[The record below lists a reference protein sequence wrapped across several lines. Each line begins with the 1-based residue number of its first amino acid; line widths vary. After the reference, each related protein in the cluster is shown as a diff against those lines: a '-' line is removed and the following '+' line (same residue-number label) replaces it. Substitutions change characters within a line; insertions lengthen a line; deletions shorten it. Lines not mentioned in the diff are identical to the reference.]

1 MKYSICVSGAAAG
14 NTVGQSKQEAEEVGI
29 AIARAGHIIT
39 TGATI
44 GLPYHAARAAH
55 KEGGMSIGFSPA
67 TSLKE
72 HVLKYRLP
80 IGFYDFVNFT
90 GLNYVGRDA
99 YLVQSSDAVITVG
112 GRFGTLHEFT
122 TALENG
128 TICGVLLGSGGTADV
143 IEELM
148 ELLEAPHKHLV
159 LYDKDPTSLVSK
171 ITDKLDEQ
179 YKDIDTSEIAYQWY
193 LNDGSG
199 KASG

>member
-14 NTVGQSKQEAEEVGI
+14 ETVEKSKKVAEEVGI

-39 TGATI
+39 TGATV

-55 KEGGMSIGFSPA
+55 KEGGTSIGFSPA

-80 IGFYDFVNFT
+80 IGFYDFINYT

-128 TICGVLLGSGGTADV
+128 TICGIVTGSGGTAD
-143 IEELM
+143 IIQELM

-159 LYDKDPTSLVSK
+159 IYDSDPTSLVNK
-171 ITDKLDEQ
+171 ITEYLDEQ
-179 YKDIDTSEIAYQWY
+179 YKDIDTSALAYQWY
-193 LNDGSG
+193 LNDGVS
-199 KASG
+199 